1 MGSPQQQWHW
11 KVPLGVKT
19 LGVHTITQ
27 PHGLHTAWQA
37 SLSIT
42 SSWSLLKLKTISWWC
57 HPTIS
62 ASVIPFSSCLQSFP
76 ASGSLLMSWL
86 FASGGQSTEVSASTS
101 VPLTNIQGSFPLGL
115 TGLISLWSKESFLLL
130 KSLLQHH
137 SSKAPNVFFAGC
149 IFYFVNDLCIS
160 SHTTLLGNPVTF
172 GILNL
177 RHFESRNVH
186 GEEDT

>member
-1 MGSPQQQWHW
+1 
-11 KVPLGVKT
+11 
-19 LGVHTITQ
+19 
-27 PHGLHTAWQA
+27 
-37 SLSIT
+37 
-42 SSWSLLKLKTISWWC
+42 
-57 HPTIS
+57 
-62 ASVIPFSSCLQSFP
+62 
-76 ASGSLLMSWL
+76 MSWL

-130 KSLLQHH
+130 KSLLQYH

-177 RHFESRNVH
+177 WHFESRNVH